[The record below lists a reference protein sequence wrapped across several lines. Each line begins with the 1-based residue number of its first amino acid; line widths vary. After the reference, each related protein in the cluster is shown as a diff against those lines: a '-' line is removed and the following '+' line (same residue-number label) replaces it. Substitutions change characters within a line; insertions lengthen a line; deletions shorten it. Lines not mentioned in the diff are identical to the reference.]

1 MSIMLTLQG
10 KYGIALL
17 AFTTLYLALHG
28 HIAVPYVIKF
38 IRTIRREKR
47 DAALR
52 ARWGHARR

>member
-1 MSIMLTLQG
+1 MLTLEG
-10 KYGIALL
+10 KYGVALL

-47 DAALR
+47 DATLR